1 MLKIKLQTR
10 GKKHQRT
17 FRIVLAEARSK
28 ADGKFIDDLGSYNP
42 ITKEMSLDK
51 DKMKKWIGN
60 GAQLTRGVD
69 KLLNPGKYPKKKK
82 RVKKQVPTEKK
93 VENKSKEKPKDKPEK
108 KIKEKTK

>member
-51 DKMKKWIGN
+51 DKMKKWIKN
-60 GAQLTRGVD
+60 GAQLTTGVD

-82 RVKKQVPTEKK
+82 KVKKQDEVKTKLKTQTPTE
-93 VENKSKEKPKDKPEK
+93 EKAE
-108 KIKEKTK
+108 T

>member
-17 FRIVLAEARSK
+17 YRIVLAEARSK
-28 ADGKFIDDLGSYNP
+28 ADGKFIDDLGSYSP

-51 DKMKKWIGN
+51 AKMKKWIKN
-60 GAQLTRGVD
+60 GAQLTTGVD

-82 RVKKQVPTEKK
+82 KVKKQDEVKTKVKTQAPTETKG
-93 VENKSKEKPKDKPEK
+93 EK
-108 KIKEKTK
+108 